1 MTSPFHLLKLVPLKW
16 KGLLRYPKRKIIIKK
31 VVVQVRPTHPS
42 NVGQQCTVTY
52 FISGELDWILLSEDV
67 RDFEKAQIGNDFSFP
82 SLEIGSFETEGLVE
96 ISQAENNNKKS
107 GGSSETSSPKQC
119 GPAVHQPVILPLLGA
134 GGLRCSVKP
143 ASRSTLPSLGT
154 I

>member
-67 RDFEKAQIGNDFSFP
+67 RDFEKAQIGNDFSLP

-96 ISQAENNNKKS
+96 ISQAENNNIKKVVVQVRPAHPS
-107 GGSSETSSPKQC
+107 NVGQLCTS
-119 GPAVHQPVILPLLGA
+119 PLSFHCWEREVFAAL
-134 GGLRCSVKP
+134 
-143 ASRSTLPSLGT
+143 
-154 I
+154 